1 MPHDNR
7 MRIDDEIDTNNDGFV
22 ADFEIEEFIQF
33 TFAAICLLPLEKG
46 PDDNGARKVENVLEE
61 LADINMN
68 GFIEPEEEMAMEEQQ
83 MQLSDLTEQTNAVK
97 IGQILN
103 ADFVVIGNLSYIG
116 EVYYLQVK
124 LLSSET
130 TEIIGSSLTNAQSES
145 GFLEMCNNAILLLF
159 K

>member
-22 ADFEIEEFIQF
+22 
-33 TFAAICLLPLEKG
+33 AAICLLPLEKG